1 MQHNGLSR
9 RSFAHAI
16 AAGAAFAALPKLAFA
31 QQKPQRSALV
41 RLSAN
46 ENPYGPSASA
56 MRAMTDALH
65 DAPRYP
71 DELSEALC
79 ADVATFHKLTCD
91 EVLLG
96 DGSSDI
102 LRVVASAYGGPGK
115 KVVIADPT
123 FEAIAHYA
131 QHDGTEVVKVPLDAS
146 YAHDLDKMKSGD
158 IVYICNPN
166 NPTATITPK
175 AKIREFLAAV
185 PQSTIVLV
193 DEAYHHYTNSADY
206 ESVIPLVA
214 TTPNLIVARTFSKI
228 YAMAGVRAGY
238 AVAKKSVINKLSAAQ
253 QWDAMNVV
261 ALAGARAS
269 LADSEHV
276 ITGRRHNDTTKQWL
290 RAQVKSLGY
299 EMLPSEANF
308 VMIDVRRDVK
318 PLISGMREHGVHVGR
333 LFPAMPHHLRVTIGR
348 PEEMEAFVGAFKVVM
363 A

>member
-1 MQHNGLSR
+1 M
-9 RSFAHAI
+9 
-16 AAGAAFAALPKLAFA
+16 AAGAAFAALPKLALA
-31 QQKPQRSALV
+31 QQKPLRGALV
-41 RLSAN
+41 RLNAN

-56 MRAMTDALH
+56 MRAMMDALH

-79 ADVATFHKLTCD
+79 ADVARFHNVTSD

-102 LRVVASAYGGPGK
+102 LRLVASAFGGPGK

-131 QHDGTEVVKVPLDAS
+131 DHDGTAVVKVPLDAS
-146 YAHDLDKMKSGD
+146 YAHDLDKMKNGD

-175 AKIREFLAAV
+175 AKIREFLAGV

-238 AVAKKSVINKLSAAQ
+238 AVAKKSMINKLSAAQ

-269 LADSEHV
+269 LADADHV
-276 ITGRRHNDTTKQWL
+276 ITGRRNNDATKQWL
-290 RAQVKSLGY
+290 RTQMKSLGY

-318 PLISGMREHGVHVGR
+318 PLITGMREHGVHVGR

-348 PEEMEAFVGAFKVVM
+348 PEEMEAFVNAFKVTT

>member
-1 MQHNGLSR
+1 M
-9 RSFAHAI
+9 
-16 AAGAAFAALPKLAFA
+16 AAGAAFAALPKLALA
-31 QQKPQRSALV
+31 QQKPLRGTLV
-41 RLSAN
+41 RLNAN

-56 MRAMTDALH
+56 MRAMMDALH
-65 DAPRYP
+65 NAPRYP

-79 ADVATFHKLTCD
+79 ADVARFHNVTSD

-102 LRVVASAYGGPGK
+102 LRLVASAFGGPGK

-131 QHDGTEVVKVPLDAS
+131 DHDGTAVVKVPLDAS
-146 YAHDLDKMKSGD
+146 YAHDLDKMKNGD

-175 AKIREFLAAV
+175 SKIREFLAGV

-214 TTPNLIVARTFSKI
+214 TTPNLIVSRTFSKI

-269 LADSEHV
+269 LADADHV
-276 ITGRRHNDTTKQWL
+276 ITGRRNNDATKQWL
-290 RAQVKSLGY
+290 RAQMKSLGY

-318 PLISGMREHGVHVGR
+318 PLITGMREHGVHVGR
-333 LFPAMPHHLRVTIGR
+333 LFTAMPHHLRVTIGR
-348 PEEMEAFVGAFKVVM
+348 PEEMEAFVNAFKATV
-363 A
+363 